1 MIKKLLSVLFVAACV
16 FGATSCTS
24 DEFTTTQSGDQATVS
39 FSLGLEGGIDT
50 RAISDGS
57 GADVL
62 QYAVFDKDGNRISTI
77 AKVSK
82 SGVSFPATEEITLAK
97 GQTYKIAFW
106 AQDESC
112 QAYTVSDDMN
122 VEINYAGANND
133 ETRDAFFKSIEFT
146 VTGSTS
152 IDVILKRPFA
162 QINVGVYESDWNA
175 AVASGVEIEKSTAT
189 IVKAA
194 KTINL
199 LTGEVGA
206 ETTDV
211 TVGYTENAIPTE
223 ALMVDLDKDGTK
235 EAYKWLS
242 MSYILVADHGT
253 TANAEG
259 MYGAA
264 ATTLE
269 DLGFSFIPKAGNALT
284 FTQGLTSVPVQRN
297 WRTNIIGKLLTGD
310 ITFNIDIDPIYN
322 GEYNIEGL
330 SYVASTNTYY
340 VSTPEA
346 LMEMSDII
354 NNNDD
359 TSLTDVTIS
368 LEGDIDLAGLS
379 TRAAVSNWAPIG
391 TPENPFTGTFN
402 GNGYKIKNLTI
413 VEEEAKE
420 GKAYIGFFG
429 YAENATIK
437 NVTFENVN
445 LNIACLDIDHSQG
458 HIGAVAGSLE
468 GTSTI
473 ENVTVQGDI
482 KVESTVTANGAS
494 RVAVVAGG
502 NSYGNVTMKNVHV
515 KANAGSYLKAN
526 NNVGALAGQ
535 LQGISVFENCTSN
548 IDVTGTK
555 FFAGGII
562 GLAAGDQV
570 FTNCH
575 TTGNVT
581 ITQGR
586 EGKAHDHFRVGGIA
600 GGWADGANKV
610 CTLIGC
616 TYTGVVSGKS
626 FEGVEANPLD
636 YMGYVGRGY
645 TINGCQGSKVVID
658 GISFVQKY
666 NTAAEAGVYD
676 VTTEE
681 GKAVNAFIG
690 SAAELA
696 ELSAKAFTGN
706 NGKAE
711 EYVIALSK
719 DIDMNGAEFSA
730 MVAQRG
736 DKLTILGN
744 GHTISNVKVVS
755 GAEDNTTGS
764 AGMFYAYPNST
775 LTVSDLTLKDITVNA
790 DQDNT
795 GYASALVGY
804 CEGTAIFNNVDVV
817 NATVT
822 GVKSSGM
829 LAGHLSGNLT
839 ATNCN
844 LSGTVTL
851 ASYSGEPEGHY
862 AGKYF
867 GTLAGPA
874 TINNCTVDATISGNL
889 KSDNQGDIYG
899 RKTAAGSLN

>member
-62 QYAVFDKDGNRISTI
+62 QYAVFNADGDRISTI

-82 SGVSFPATEEITLAK
+82 TGVTFPTTENITLAK

-106 AQDESC
+106 AQDADC

-122 VEINYAGANND
+122 VEINYAGVNND

-194 KTINL
+194 NTINL
-199 LTGEVGA
+199 LTGKVGE

-223 ALMVDLDKDGTK
+223 ALMVDLDKNGTK

-259 MYGAA
+259 MFGAA

-269 DLGFSFIPKAGNALT
+269 DLGFSFIPKNGANAIT
-284 FTQGLTSVPVQRN
+284 FAQGLTSVPVQRN

-310 ITFNIDIDPIYN
+310 ITFNIDIDPIYD
-322 GEYNIEGL
+322 GDHNIEGL

-359 TSLTDVTIS
+359 TSLNNVTVTIS

-379 TRAAVSNWAPIG
+379 TRAAVSNWTPIG
-391 TPENPFTGTFN
+391 TSENPFTGTFN

-429 YAENATIK
+429 YAKDAVIK

-535 LQGISVFENCTSN
+535 LQGKSVFENCTSN

-600 GGWADGANKV
+600 GGWADGPNKV
-610 CTLIGC
+610 CTLTGC

-626 FEGVEANPLD
+626 FEGVEADPLD

-645 TINGCQGSKVVID
+645 TINGCQGSTVIID
-658 GISFVQKY
+658 GISFVQKS
-666 NTAAEAGVYD
+666 NTAAEAGVYI
-676 VTTEE
+676 
-681 GKAVNAFIG
+681 VNGVDSPEFVETAD
-690 SAAELA
+690 ELI
-696 ELSAKAFTGN
+696 ENLENGN
-706 NGKAE
+706 NVFLTEDVKINPAGMSNAYGTTGINVKNGQT
-711 EYVIALSK
+711 
-719 DIDMNGAEFSA
+719 ID
-730 MVAQRG
+730 
-736 DKLTILGN
+736 GN
-744 GHTISNVKVVS
+744 GHILDIKGAGGTWDSGIS
-755 GAEDNTTGS
+755 TTG
-764 AGMFYAYPNST
+764 GLIKN
-775 LTVSDLTLKDITVNA
+775 I
-790 DQDNT
+790 
-795 GYASALVGY
+795 
-804 CEGTAIFNNVDVV
+804 
-817 NATVT
+817 TVT
-822 GVKSSGM
+822 GSFRGIFINHNS
-829 LAGHLSGNLT
+829 
-839 ATNCN
+839 TNCSKVI
-844 LSGTVTL
+844 LEKVKTTGTVYTISCDQGTGNGLEATDCEFYGWTSYAKTL
-851 ASYSGEPEGHY
+851 GDAKFVNCKFGEGSGY
-862 AGKYF
+862 AYCRPYAPTVFVGCAF
-867 GTLAGPA
+867 EAGFTVDPVA
-874 TINNCTVDATISGNL
+874 AVTFENCTFGGVPV
-889 KSDNQGDIYG
+889 
-899 RKTAAGSLN
+899 TAANVAELVTSTTNVTVK